1 MIRHCYLA
9 KMEVAVRRLNLKIKV
24 SLQTAFDT
32 FIETKKNAKRKNNIF
47 QTYNSSSE
55 GKEKD

>member
-9 KMEVAVRRLNLKIKV
+9 KMEVAARRLNLKIKV

-32 FIETKKNAKRKNNIF
+32 FIETKKKAKRKNNIF

>member
-1 MIRHCYLA
+1 
-9 KMEVAVRRLNLKIKV
+9 MEVAVRRLNLKIKV